1 MSDINK
7 NKGLVNNSNQPQQ
20 RKDEL
25 LVELKKN
32 VPQIDW
38 KFLKIE
44 TKTTTLGDGREWNN
58 HKIHFE
64 GIHKDSKD
72 ECFIID
78 EGGENDF
85 ICGYYHIKQS
95 MYRGENS
102 KWIYEDRGNYIGTP
116 FKSVWDKINEFFNEY
131 CIGFEGREEK
141 IKSGD
146 MITPNMEKMKSVGNY
161 EMSKDE
167 YSQGLLNLLLPYPNS
182 YGFNGKTDIDYV
194 NQSFSDFEK
203 KYKELNKELNTGN
216 DGGYFETPS
225 EMIESF
231 LDTKLV
237 GELEYYLE
245 QLWEEVEEE
254 VREEQLETSKE

>member
-1 MSDINK
+1 
-7 NKGLVNNSNQPQQ
+7 
-20 RKDEL
+20 
-25 LVELKKN
+25 
-32 VPQIDW
+32 
-38 KFLKIE
+38 
-44 TKTTTLGDGREWNN
+44 
-58 HKIHFE
+58 
-64 GIHKDSKD
+64 
-72 ECFIID
+72 
-78 EGGENDF
+78 
-85 ICGYYHIKQS
+85 
-95 MYRGENS
+95 MYRGKNS

-116 FKSVWDKINEFFNEY
+116 FKCVWDKINEFFNEY

-146 MITPNMEKMKSVGNY
+146 MITPNMEEMKSFGNY

-203 KYKELNKELNTGN
+203 KYKELNKELNTGY
-216 DGGYFETPS
+216 DGGYFGTPS
-225 EMIESF
+225 GMIESF
-231 LDTKLV
+231 LDRKLV

-254 VREEQLETSKE
+254 LKEEQLETIKN